1 MKVKMLA
8 RWSELSPRAG
18 QNRDREEAELKR
30 IIDGD
35 EGPAEN
41 IIMMDIIHE
50 YGPVV
55 FDLHDVVRFN
65 RAKEKDHTTVNF
77 KGGDSLVLKVTF
89 SDFATVM
96 MEQLGIGILDCT
108 PLDYVD
114 DGLEDEDYEEGNEDD
129 LEL

>member
-8 RWSELSPRAG
+8 RWSELSPRAN
-18 QNRDREEAELKR
+18 QTNREEAELKR
-30 IIDGD
+30 IISGE
-35 EGPAEN
+35 EGLEDN
-41 IIMMDIIHE
+41 IIMMDIVHE

-55 FDLHDVVRFN
+55 FDLHDVKRFN

-77 KGGDSLVLKVTF
+77 KGGDSLVLQVTF
-89 SDFATVM
+89 SEFAEVM

-114 DGLEDEDYEEGNEDD
+114 DGFEDEGLEDNEED